1 MSVPNCPARTRH
13 IFAALVVIAGLAA
26 ASERADAQAGVTT
39 YHACYVPGSGTV
51 YRIKATNTPAACN
64 KGTHVEFQ
72 WTDFVRAIDPVM
84 ATKTVTVPPG
94 VTGGVSVDCPIGSIA
109 YTGGFGVS
117 SAALK
122 VIANRPTVVVDMR
135 RWVVL
140 AFNESGIPQELTA
153 FARCVRP

>member
-1 MSVPNCPARTRH
+1 MSVHNYPARIRR
-13 IFAALVVIAGLAA
+13 ILAALVVIAGLAT
-26 ASERADAQAGVTT
+26 ASEPAEAQAGVTT

-51 YRIKATNTPAACN
+51 YRIKAANTPAACN

-94 VTGGVSVDCPIGSIA
+94 LTAGVSVDCPIGSIA

-117 SAALK
+117 SVALK
-122 VIANRPTVVVDMR
+122 VIASRPTLLEDMR

-140 AFNESGIPQELTA
+140 AFNESGSPQELTT